1 MKTIVFDLDN
11 TIIDSKGKLDRDLI
25 KTFNRLGYSLS
36 EKDLKKD
43 WHEIISS
50 YGISKNVFN
59 KEFAKRKSW
68 EDSIKN
74 GEVKLFPDTVY
85 ALEKLKKKGHQILL
99 LSHQRQSSWSLLSQ
113 ALRMSQGTYVR

>member
-99 LSHQRQSSWSLLSQ
+99 LSTSIPEW
-113 ALRMSQGTYVR
+113 T